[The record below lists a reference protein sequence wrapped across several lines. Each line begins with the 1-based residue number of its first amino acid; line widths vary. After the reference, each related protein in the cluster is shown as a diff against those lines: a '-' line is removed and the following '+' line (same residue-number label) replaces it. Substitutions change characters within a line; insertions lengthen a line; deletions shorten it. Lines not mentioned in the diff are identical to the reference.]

1 MKEDMNFDTV
11 SEVADESY
19 VAITEDSSAKKKFNK
34 QKKVDAKTEL
44 SASEDEEVI
53 VEVKNNE
60 NSAIKKELDKQAKV
74 EVKIVLNEAE
84 KELVASKKT
93 VPDVQVCINGYTYQI
108 KKGISVKVPKSVALI
123 LEEAGLI

>member
-1 MKEDMNFDTV
+1 MKEDMNIDAV
-11 SEVADESY
+11 SEVTEETYD
-19 VAITEDSSAKKKFNK
+19 AIREDNSAKKKFNK
-34 QKKVDAKTEL
+34 QKKVDIKSEL

-53 VEVKNNE
+53 VAVKNNE

-108 KKGISVKVPKSVALI
+108 KKGVTVKVPKSVALV